1 VPRFRLRY
9 QNHDLEVPPGEFV
22 VGRGRDC
29 QLAIDDPLVSRR
41 HASFKASADKISVE
55 DLGSRNGVKVNH
67 QKIASAV
74 ELAHGDVVTI
84 GNENLVVNV
93 STDEPD
99 KPARRAA
106 AVTMTNEVGQGGAA
120 IALLSGVVDKALGMG
135 RIDEAER
142 ILTNLLGDVL
152 ARLQTGKSDAQTL
165 TDGTRY
171 AMRLASETGR
181 STWIDW
187 VFNAYNAAGKVM
199 PAQTVDELYSLARRI
214 KYPVT
219 PALRSYL
226 ETLRAQSDKMNPTE
240 KFALQRIEGLVRVL
254 LA

>member
-1 VPRFRLRY
+1 MSRFRLRY
-9 QNHDLEVPPGEFV
+9 QNHDLEVAPGEFA

-29 QLAIDDPLVSRR
+29 QLAMDDPLVSRR
-41 HASFKASADKISVE
+41 HALFKATNDKISVE

-67 QKIASAV
+67 QRITGTV

-84 GNENLVVNV
+84 GSENLVV
-93 STDEPD
+93 SITTDEPD
-99 KPARRAA
+99 RPARRAQ

-152 ARLQTGKSDAQTL
+152 ARLQGGKGDAQTL
-165 TDGTRY
+165 ADGTRY
-171 AMRLASETGR
+171 ALRLASETGR

-187 VFNAYNAAGKVM
+187 VFNAHNAAGKVM
-199 PAQTVDELYSLARRI
+199 PATTVDELYSLARRI

-219 PALRSYL
+219 PALRGYL
-226 ETLRAQSDKMNPTE
+226 DAMRALSDKMNPTE